1 MADDSDHN
9 SYRLISGEF
18 HPDEAREI
26 LMTLIEDK
34 IGFHERN
41 NWSRR
46 EHQLDTTEGE
56 KRIAALRQTIGRRGC
71 RSGRISVLP
80 WNGCAAVG
88 ACLRTAHGKGSY
100 RADYEIIPGIP
111 RRSVV
116 VPPDAVRV
124 TVCSSRWSFLE
135 RNIPLLI

>member
-56 KRIAALRQTIGRRGC
+56 KRIAALRQTKADIVALLDGAAEDGESLSINC
-71 RSGRISVLP
+71 NIEISTKP
-80 WNGCAAVG
+80 
-88 ACLRTAHGKGSY
+88 
-100 RADYEIIPGIP
+100 
-111 RRSVV
+111 
-116 VPPDAVRV
+116 
-124 TVCSSRWSFLE
+124 
-135 RNIPLLI
+135 